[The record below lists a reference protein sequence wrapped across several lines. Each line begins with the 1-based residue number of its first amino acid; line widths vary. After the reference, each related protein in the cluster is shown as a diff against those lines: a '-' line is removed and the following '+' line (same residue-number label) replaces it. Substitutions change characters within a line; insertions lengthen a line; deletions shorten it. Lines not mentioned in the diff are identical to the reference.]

1 MYRNAINNLIQ
12 WKLGKERKPL
22 ILLGARQ
29 VGKTWL
35 IKEFGN
41 AEYKQMVYVN
51 FEEETKLQDL
61 FLSDFNISR
70 IITALQAFVGFVI
83 EPAETLIVFDEIQSA
98 PKGITSLKYFCENAP
113 QYHVIASDSLLG
125 MALHQKVSFP
135 VGKVDFLRLYPMSF
149 HEFLL
154 AMGETG
160 LTGILENKQWDI
172 LSLFSNKFIEFL
184 RYYFYVGGMPSAVE
198 CFAENRDWKRTRQ
211 IQNNILLAYEK
222 DFSKHAPTDIVPRIN
237 LVWKSIPAQLAKE
250 NRKFIYGVVK
260 EGARAKEY
268 ELAIQWMLDSGL
280 LAQCYCVKKPA
291 LPLVAYQ
298 ELSAFKLY
306 HNDIGLLGA
315 MSKLSSKTVIDG
327 SAVFTEY
334 KGALTE
340 QFVFQQLRLNEDLA
354 LNYFAPDT
362 YSMEIDFIVQNENG
376 DIIPIEVKAGE
387 NLRAKSFKLFCEKF
401 KPQIAIRT
409 SLSDF
414 RQEEWM
420 TNVPLYVIGNYFNE
434 SQR

>member
-1 MYRNAINNLIQ
+1 M
-12 WKLGKERKPL
+12 
-22 ILLGARQ
+22 
-29 VGKTWL
+29 
-35 IKEFGN
+35 
-41 AEYKQMVYVN
+41 
-51 FEEETKLQDL
+51 
-61 FLSDFNISR
+61 
-70 IITALQAFVGFVI
+70 
-83 EPAETLIVFDEIQSA
+83 
-98 PKGITSLKYFCENAP
+98 
-113 QYHVIASDSLLG
+113 
-125 MALHQKVSFP
+125 
-135 VGKVDFLRLYPMSF
+135 
-149 HEFLL
+149 
-154 AMGETG
+154 
-160 LTGILENKQWDI
+160 
-172 LSLFSNKFIEFL
+172 
-184 RYYFYVGGMPSAVE
+184 
-198 CFAENRDWKRTRQ
+198 
-211 IQNNILLAYEK
+211 
-222 DFSKHAPTDIVPRIN
+222 
-237 LVWKSIPAQLAKE
+237 AKE

-268 ELAIQWMLDSGL
+268 DLAIQWMLDSGL

-291 LPLVAYQ
+291 LPLIAYQ
-298 ELSAFKLY
+298 ELSVFKLY

-401 KPQIAIRT
+401 KPQTAIRT